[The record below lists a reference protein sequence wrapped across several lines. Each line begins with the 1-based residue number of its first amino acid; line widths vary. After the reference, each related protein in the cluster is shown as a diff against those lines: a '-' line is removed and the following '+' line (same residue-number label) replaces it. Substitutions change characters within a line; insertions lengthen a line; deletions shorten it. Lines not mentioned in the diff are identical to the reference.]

1 MSEGSGQQFEQHS
14 FVHKGRTI
22 DYAIVNLV
30 ASGGLNANL
39 DLYNLAM
46 SVPNIEYEP
55 EQFPGAILKMKEPK
69 VSMLLFKNGK
79 IICSGASA
87 QSQIDVAIKK
97 ANKMINE
104 IQPSV
109 KILKTIEYE
118 VVNLVATGNLHQN
131 LDLFATAMQL
141 ENVEYEPEQFPGA
154 ILRMDDP
161 KLTMLLF
168 KNGKVICAGAKNE
181 KEMIRGLETADDLV
195 RGMKSGATPRKKKAE
210 MEEEDEDEDFDEDD
224 EEMEAAPAPAVSAKK
239 APAKHVP
246 VAHAAPLDEE
256 DDEKEDDEDAPL
268 DDDDAE
274 DEDEIDLSPIK
285 GKNRKAPIKPV
296 KKKKLD
302 DDDEDEDLDEEKVD
316 DEEEM

>member
-1 MSEGSGQQFEQHS
+1 MS
-14 FVHKGRTI
+14 I
-22 DYAIVNLV
+22 
-30 ASGGLNANL
+30 
-39 DLYNLAM
+39 
-46 SVPNIEYEP
+46 PNIEYEP

-154 ILRMDDP
+154 ILRMDNP

-195 RGMKSGATPRKKKAE
+195 RGMKSGATPRKKKT
-210 MEEEDEDEDFDEDD
+210 MESDDGEDDDDFDEMDEVPLPAPGSVPAALPVKKVPGKHAAVPVVEEVEAEAEEKEEDDKEELLGDDD
-224 EEMEAAPAPAVSAKK
+224 EEADP
-239 APAKHVP
+239 
-246 VAHAAPLDEE
+246 
-256 DDEKEDDEDAPL
+256 
-268 DDDDAE
+268 
-274 DEDEIDLSPIK
+274 DEIDLSPIK
-285 GKNRKAPIKPV
+285 GKNRKAPVKPM
-296 KKKKLD
+296 KKKKMGD
-302 DDDEDEDLDEEKVD
+302 DDDDAEEKVED
-316 DEEEM
+316 DEEM

>member
-210 MEEEDEDEDFDEDD
+210 MEEEDEEDDFDDD
-224 EEMEAAPAPAVSAKK
+224 EEMEAAPAPAPAVKTAPAKK
-239 APAKHVP
+239 APAKKAHV
-246 VAHAAPLDEE
+246 VEEDEDEE
-256 DDEKEDDEDAPL
+256 EKDDKES
-268 DDDDAE
+268 DDDDMDE
-274 DEDEIDLSPIK
+274 EENEDEIDLSPIK
-285 GKNRKAPIKPV
+285 GKNRKRPV
-296 KKKKLD
+296 VVEE
-302 DDDEDEDLDEEKVD
+302 DEDEDIEEEEEKED
-316 DEEEM
+316 DEDKL